1 MRDVPDFDAK
11 KKTILVVDDSELNR
25 MILEKILCHDYLI
38 VQAEDGQVAYD
49 FLEDGKNQVDAV
61 LLDVVMP
68 VMGGFAFL
76 EKIGQN
82 EKYKHLPIIVTTGN
96 GEREVERKSLEL
108 GAWDFISKPYDSKIV
123 QYRVK
128 NVIARSQMEAFDK
141 LKFLAEYDELTG
153 IYNKQKFFE
162 TTRLMLDENPDK
174 QFIFLRADIARFKL
188 VNSYFGMQE
197 GDILLQYIAD
207 FLKEFA
213 QGMELVTYGRIVA
226 DVFGLCTVYTDIDI
240 IERYLEV
247 ATERLK
253 SYKLNFD
260 IVPTYGIYIID
271 EFDAPVNTMYD
282 RATLASESI
291 KGNYLQNSAYYNVKM
306 EDEIKREQ
314 EVTNEMG
321 IALAQEQFVVYI
333 QPKYSLATDAPCGGE
348 ALVRWIHPER
358 GMISPGVFIPVFE
371 KNGFVS
377 QLDYYMWDKV
387 CALLRKWMDEGKSP
401 YPVSVN
407 VSRVNIYNSH
417 LVEILCGITKKYNV
431 PNKLLQLELTESAYT
446 DNIELISNTIDH
458 LRQSGFAI
466 LMDDFGSGYSS
477 LNVLKDV
484 VVDIL
489 KIDMRFFSDTSE
501 KGRGESIIASVV
513 RMAKWLNIPVVA
525 EGVEKKEQVEFLR
538 SIGCEY
544 IQGFYFARPMPAAE
558 YDQLVSQKEIMIEE
572 TNKKFDA
579 SSIWSASPQMERLF
593 IEAPQAMVV
602 YEYDA
607 GDIELHRVNQAY
619 YELFE
624 LKSAVI
630 KDTYV
635 LKKIDTKYRAVVGR
649 LFEQCIN
656 EKQECECDYLCKP
669 KDEKEKWIHLT
680 LRYITNVGSQHIL
693 YGSLIDV
700 TEKKQ
705 KQNDEREG

>member
-1 MRDVPDFDAK
+1 MRNITDFDVK
-11 KKTILVVDDSELNR
+11 KKTVLVVDDSELNR
-25 MILEKILCHDYLI
+25 MILEKILCRSYFI
-38 VQAEDGQVAYD
+38 VQTENGQEAYD
-49 FLEDGKNQVDAV
+49 YLEDGKNRIDAI
-61 LLDVVMP
+61 LLDIIMP

-76 EKIGQN
+76 KKIRQN

-123 QYRVK
+123 KYRVK
-128 NVIARSQMEAFDK
+128 NVIARSQMEAYEK

-162 TTRLMLDENPDK
+162 MTRLMLDENPDK

-188 VNSYFGMQE
+188 VNSYFGLKE
-197 GDILLQYIAD
+197 GDMLLQYIAD
-207 FLKEFA
+207 FLREFA
-213 QGMELVTYGRIVA
+213 QGLELVTYGRIVA
-226 DVFGLCTVYTDIDI
+226 DVFGLCTAYKDAEIL
-240 IERYLEV
+240 ERYLEV

-271 EFDAPVNTMYD
+271 EFNAPVNTMYD
-282 RATLASESI
+282 RATLAAESI
-291 KGNYLQNSAYYNVKM
+291 KGNYLHNIAYYNAKM

-314 EVTNEMG
+314 EITNEMG
-321 IALAQEQFVVYI
+321 TALLEEQFVVYI

-348 ALVRWIHPER
+348 ALVRWMHPQR
-358 GMISPGVFIPVFE
+358 GMVSPGIFIPVFE

-387 CALLRKWMDEGKSP
+387 GALLRKWMDEGKNP

-407 VSRVNIYNSH
+407 VSRVNMYNSH
-417 LVEILCGITKKYNV
+417 LVEILCRITEKYKV
-431 PNKLLQLELTESAYT
+431 PNRLLQLELTESAYT
-446 DNIELISNTIDH
+446 DNVELISNTIAH
-458 LRQSGFAI
+458 LRKSGFTV

-477 LNVLKDV
+477 LNVLKDI

-544 IQGFYFARPMPAAE
+544 IQGFYFARPMPADE
-558 YDQLVSQKEIMIEE
+558 YEQLISQAKTVIEE
-572 TNKKFDA
+572 TGRK
-579 SSIWSASPQMERLF
+579 S
-593 IEAPQAMVV
+593 
-602 YEYDA
+602 
-607 GDIELHRVNQAY
+607 DI
-619 YELFE
+619 
-624 LKSAVI
+624 
-630 KDTYV
+630 
-635 LKKIDTKYRAVVGR
+635 
-649 LFEQCIN
+649 
-656 EKQECECDYLCKP
+656 
-669 KDEKEKWIHLT
+669 
-680 LRYITNVGSQHIL
+680 
-693 YGSLIDV
+693 

-705 KQNDEREG
+705 KQNGKSEV